1 MAIQKLSI
9 GQKTENQGATSG
21 GRLTAKEFNEMVEK
35 INELISDANKT
46 AYLTQDEYDELVS
59 SGKVQEDVEYNVYEE

>member
-35 INELISDANKT
+35 SM
-46 AYLTQDEYDELVS
+46 S
-59 SGKVQEDVEYNVYEE
+59 

>member
-9 GQKTENQGATSG
+9 GQKTENQG

-46 AYLTQDEYDELVS
+46 VYLTQDEYDELVS
-59 SGKVQEDVEYNVYEE
+59 SGKIQEDVEYNVYEE